1 MIKWKNKINNI
12 KYEKF
17 ISIISQ
23 SEVVGQLAVEA
34 TELLLNL
41 NKDDLLEEDFQ
52 LIDNF
57 ITVTRTSMTQ
67 EEYNHI
73 DEILNYVRNEQYIRY
88 NK

>member
-23 SEVVGQLAVEA
+23 SEVVEQLAVEA

>member
-1 MIKWKNKINNI
+1 MNNT

-41 NKDDLLEEDFQ
+41 NKDDLLEVDFQ